1 MNNKN
6 QNLLKTT
13 IMACFL
19 LMSFAL
25 AHAQQPYDFKTE
37 EQSGIYMCSTKGEG
51 YGVNEKTF
59 CGDFSL
65 GCKKDYPAILT
76 WGLFPKSKE
85 EGIDLLLMEENGI
98 TIKFLLSNGEVF
110 ETNNT
115 ERVGQLYWFG
125 APSTSFKSNKT
136 IKQNAKETGAYFI
149 GQLRKYN
156 ITKMTIT
163 DRENHRVEFNTNG
176 FRSAVTIDAMCKT
189 LMAKTG
195 NQGQYGSGKS
205 GSSTTRRPANSAQRN
220 NTTPAKPAS
229 LIHQPALPKKM
240 TAIQMVKH
248 PFGVLKEQVENYT
261 MEQIEKDLKS
271 IFVNNVTTHFSNDSD
286 MKSVWIRS
294 KNNTGYDMSY
304 NDVVPTEC
312 FLLISKGKVL
322 SYTYNFHFL
331 KSEYSQ
337 DTAQNY
343 FNRLLNDL
351 KKENIDFKVETIG
364 TTGIAHYE
372 GKWGIRTI
380 NMSLFEGGLHKMNDS
395 WLISMDIN
403 FFD

>member
-1 MNNKN
+1 
-6 QNLLKTT
+6 
-13 IMACFL
+13 MACFL

-25 AHAQQPYDFKTE
+25 AHAQQPYAFITE

-65 GCKKDYPAILT
+65 GSKKDYPVILT
-76 WGLFPKSKE
+76 WGMFPKNKD

-115 ERVGQLYWFG
+115 KRVGQLYWFG
-125 APSTSFKSNKT
+125 APSTSFKSNKS
-136 IKQNAKETGAYFI
+136 IKQNAIETGAYFI

-163 DRENHRVEFNTNG
+163 DMKGHRVEFNTNG

-195 NQGQYGSGKS
+195 NQGQYGGGNS
-205 GSSTTRRPANSAQRN
+205 GSSTTRRPANSTQRN

-229 LIHQPALPKKM
+229 LIHQPTLPKKM

-271 IFVNNVTTHFSNDSD
+271 IFINNVYTYISET
-286 MKSVWIRS
+286 S
-294 KNNTGYDMSY
+294 KMVYATSTNNTGYDMSY
-304 NDVVPTEC
+304 SDVIPTSC
-312 FLLISKGKVL
+312 SIHIKDGKVL
-322 SYTYNFHFL
+322 NYHYSFGFL
-331 KSEYSQ
+331 KNEYPQ
-337 DTAQNY
+337 DTANELY
-343 FNRLLNDL
+343 NRIKNEL
-351 KKENIDFKVETIG
+351 KKENIDLKDTNTIS
-364 TTGIAHYE
+364 IAECE
-372 GKWGIRTI
+372 GKWGVRTI
-380 NMSLFEGGLHKMNDS
+380 IIRLYEGSYLESGDS
-395 WLISMDIN
+395 WYIDLDIY